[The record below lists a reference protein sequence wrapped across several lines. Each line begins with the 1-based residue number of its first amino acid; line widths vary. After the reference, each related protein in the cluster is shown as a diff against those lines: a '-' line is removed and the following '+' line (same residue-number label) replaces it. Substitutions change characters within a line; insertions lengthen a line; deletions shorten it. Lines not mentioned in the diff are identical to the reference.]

1 MSDWLSAGGLQCKSA
16 MWSVVIRSPAS
27 KRITHIM
34 RSISRAPHPRV
45 MQWNVDDMLCDV
57 IGCYGYNVNSAAAA
71 AQAMNNK
78 DRSSAVAVNY

>member
-1 MSDWLSAGGLQCKSA
+1 
-16 MWSVVIRSPAS
+16 
-27 KRITHIM
+27 
-34 RSISRAPHPRV
+34 